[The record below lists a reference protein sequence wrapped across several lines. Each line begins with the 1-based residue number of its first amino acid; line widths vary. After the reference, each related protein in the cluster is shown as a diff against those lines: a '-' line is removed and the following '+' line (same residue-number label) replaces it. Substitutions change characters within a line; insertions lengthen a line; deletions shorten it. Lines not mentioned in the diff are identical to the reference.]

1 MSYDLLA
8 IKYQEQIFL
17 GPDLTSWAPLNE
29 LNVHY
34 VAILKWPNISKYHV
48 LVSGCTSLKNKPWG
62 SYSRFQKM
70 DMTFLSHPS
79 LPNAEQ
85 T

>member
-1 MSYDLLA
+1 MTYDLLA

-29 LNVHY
+29 LNVHS

-48 LVSGCTSLKNKPWG
+48 LVSGCTSLKNNMVYIWFIYGLCMCHYKP
-62 SYSRFQKM
+62 
-70 DMTFLSHPS
+70 L
-79 LPNAEQ
+79 
-85 T
+85 